1 MNRLSIEKRAQII
14 RMLVEG
20 MSMRAASRV
29 ADVSINTV
37 TKLLIDIG
45 QACSKYQDAAMRNLP
60 CKRIQCDEIWSF
72 CYSKE
77 KNVSEE
83 NKGVLGHGDVYTWTA
98 FDPDSKLIVSFLVG
112 HRDYEYAKVFINDVA
127 SRLANRVQ
135 LTVDGRRPYLSAVDG
150 TSSGEIDFAQLAKI
164 YGPSPAIEQCLV
176 MRRLNRLTNGIS
188 KKVENFEHAIALHF
202 MLYNF
207 GRVHKT
213 LHVTPAMKAGIADHV
228 WTTEEFV
235 NRVL

>member
-72 CYSKE
+72 CYSKK

-164 YGPSPAIEQCLV
+164 YGPSPTIEQCLV